1 VFIQRKNLRSFC
13 MPKIVVILFH
23 IYFLL
28 MNLSIANAGEIKS
41 AHWFLKSPRTP
52 LKIQTNYLQTLPSG
66 TFLFYVGYEF
76 QQNWVAPIYQYTG
89 NLHRIGV
96 LRLAYY
102 LAKTV
107 RLQLSGGIHQVLDYE
122 KTPDN
127 SELSDNS
134 HCAADVGD
142 FSIATIAQL
151 VSGTKYWPA
160 LGLRIDTKLP
170 NTNQS
175 KGIGTNTTDITI
187 TLLSTYRYG
196 TWSIFSDIGVG
207 ILSAPLKVNLQN
219 DVLVYGAGFFWQLS
233 HRLQLA
239 GEVNGYHSTIN
250 KIPIGTEDR
259 GKIRLGVVWKFPM
272 FAVEVYPSYGLTR
285 YEGNWGISAGISL
298 MGSLLNH

>member
-13 MPKIVVILFH
+13 MPKIVV
-23 IYFLL
+23 
-28 MNLSIANAGEIKS
+28 
-41 AHWFLKSPRTP
+41 TP

-219 DVLVYGAGFFWQLS
+219 DVLVYGAGFFWQL
-233 HRLQLA
+233 
-239 GEVNGYHSTIN
+239 
-250 KIPIGTEDR
+250 
-259 GKIRLGVVWKFPM
+259 KIRLGVVWKFPM